1 MRNYYAI
8 QTALH
13 EIVDG
18 DNTSEETLKEI
29 RSESE
34 LLCESI
40 EYGLMEL
47 GDMMSRLG
55 FLAEEEQ
62 NVDDRA
68 MSNDNVKHI
77 GGLIRANGY
86 LLTTLRNAAINATFH
101 LNGGYKGA
109 K

>member
-1 MRNYYAI
+1 MYDYYAI
-8 QTALH
+8 QVVLH
-13 EIVDG
+13 EVVDG
-18 DNTSEETLKEI
+18 DNTSDETLKNI
-29 RSESE
+29 RTESE

-40 EYGLMEL
+40 EYGLMQL

-55 FLAEEEQ
+55 FLADSEQ
-62 NVDDRA
+62 DIDDRA